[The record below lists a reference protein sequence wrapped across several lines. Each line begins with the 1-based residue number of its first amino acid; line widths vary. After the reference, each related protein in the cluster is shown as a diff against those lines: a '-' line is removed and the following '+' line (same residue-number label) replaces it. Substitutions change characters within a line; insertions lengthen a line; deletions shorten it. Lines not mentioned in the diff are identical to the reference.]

1 MLTALDAD
9 PGRLDQHEQKFVQ
22 QIREHGWFG
31 THVGADDEGPG
42 FCYTTGFWLRFRFP
56 EVILFSMSRETAQD
70 TFWHIYREL
79 EAGRRLP
86 VGEPTGEI
94 FENAAAVLLPV
105 ALEQYEAHLGW
116 SRWFYGNDSFECLQ
130 LVFPDRAGEFPW
142 MSGSSADFRAAQPDL
157 TAGNW
162 FGLRARQN

>member
-1 MLTALDAD
+1 MFTALDAD
-9 PGRLDQHEQKFVQ
+9 PERLDQHEQNFVQ

-31 THVGADDEGPG
+31 THVAADSEGPA
-42 FCYTTGFWLRFRFP
+42 FSYTTGFWLKFRFP
-56 EVILFSMSRETAQD
+56 EVILFSMSRQTAHD

-79 EAGRRLP
+79 EAGRRIP
-86 VGEPTGEI
+86 VGQTTGEI
-94 FENAAAVLLPV
+94 FKNAAAVLLPV
-105 ALEQYEAHLGW
+105 SLDQYEAHFGW

-130 LVFPDRAGEFPW
+130 LVFPHRGGEFPS

>member
-1 MLTALDAD
+1 
-9 PGRLDQHEQKFVQ
+9 
-22 QIREHGWFG
+22 
-31 THVGADDEGPG
+31 
-42 FCYTTGFWLRFRFP
+42 
-56 EVILFSMSRETAQD
+56 VILFSMSREAAQD

-86 VGEPTGEI
+86 VGELTGEI

-130 LVFPDRAGEFPW
+130 LVFPDRGGEFPW
-142 MSGSSADFRAAQPDL
+142 TSGSSADFRTAQPDL

>member
-31 THVGADDEGPG
+31 THVGADDEVPG
-42 FCYTTGFWLRFRFP
+42 FCYTTGFWLKFRYP

-94 FENAAAVLLPV
+94 LRMQQPYF
-105 ALEQYEAHLGW
+105 
-116 SRWFYGNDSFECLQ
+116 SRWRLSSMKPTLDGADGFMEMTVSSVSSLCFQIEPESFRGCQ
-130 LVFPDRAGEFPW
+130 DRQRISELL
-142 MSGSSADFRAAQPDL
+142 SL
-157 TAGNW
+157 I
-162 FGLRARQN
+162 